1 MLIRKSIHFAPE
13 YRCKG
18 KQKNGEKEIVRENL
32 PLRMRVSY
40 NNLRIEFVTGI
51 RVDADKWDKANQRA
65 TGMNQAMQTAS
76 EINDYLDYL
85 KAEIIKVFHKY
96 EFMEEMPTREQLKT
110 DFNERISQK
119 DDENGSY
126 ADYDKQ
132 VTTVKKNVFWDAFR
146 EFIKVNGRQNDWTE
160 ATYEKFHA
168 MENHLKE
175 FRKVLTFD
183 FFDDDGLLAYV
194 EYLRL
199 KKNMKNSTIGKQM
212 SFLKW
217 FLRWSYQRGYH
228 DNRDFE
234 TFNPKL
240 KSTQKKVIFLTRDE
254 ITKLVE
260 CKIPADESHLDRVR
274 DVFLFCCYTGLR
286 YSDVYNLRKSD
297 VKADH
302 IEITT
307 IKTTDSLTIELN
319 KYSKAI
325 LEKYKNADFEDFKVL
340 PVVSNQKM
348 NTYLHELC
356 KLAKIDETL
365 FFIREMNESILSNPN
380 TS

>member
-146 EFIKVNGRQNDWTE
+146 EFTELSQVNI
-160 ATYEKFHA
+160 H
-168 MENHLKE
+168 
-175 FRKVLTFD
+175 
-183 FFDDDGLLAYV
+183 
-194 EYLRL
+194 
-199 KKNMKNSTIGKQM
+199 S
-212 SFLKW
+212 S
-217 FLRWSYQRGYH
+217 
-228 DNRDFE
+228 
-234 TFNPKL
+234 
-240 KSTQKKVIFLTRDE
+240 
-254 ITKLVE
+254 
-260 CKIPADESHLDRVR
+260 
-274 DVFLFCCYTGLR
+274 
-286 YSDVYNLRKSD
+286 SD
-297 VKADH
+297 
-302 IEITT
+302 
-307 IKTTDSLTIELN
+307 
-319 KYSKAI
+319 
-325 LEKYKNADFEDFKVL
+325 
-340 PVVSNQKM
+340 
-348 NTYLHELC
+348 
-356 KLAKIDETL
+356 
-365 FFIREMNESILSNPN
+365 
-380 TS
+380 